1 MDNIISKMKYE
12 LGDLKYQ
19 LMVSKEKNNQLQNE
33 HKKEVEELQNNLIEF
48 DKELNIKRVSDEVP
62 EGFVRKDVYEL
73 MFDKATRQDNTIENL
88 LNENSKLKKKFDNAV
103 SELFENSKLKTNA
116 NSKMV
121 FKLEKELS
129 INLDKLSELREFI
142 KLQDNKILE
151 LYEEK
156 QKLTNRLKEHYFS
169 NEKLQGHRYAFSN
182 IPNDEEGNK
191 FVEQMKLYFNYDSY
205 DFRKRGQYLDNNK
218 LSIGES
224 WKTYEDGQPLSKS
237 RCIRIYID
245 KKKEGK

>member
-19 LMVSKEKNNQLQNE
+19 LMVSKEKNIQLQNE

-48 DKELNIKRVSDEVP
+48 DSELNIKRVSDEVP

-121 FKLEKELS
+121 FKLEKEVS
-129 INLDKLSELREFI
+129 QLREFI
-142 KLQDNKILE
+142 KLQDKKITDM
-151 LYEEK
+151 YEEK
-156 QKLTNRLKEHYFS
+156 QKLTNRLYS
-169 NEKLQGHRYAFSN
+169 NEKLQGCRYAFSL

>member
-19 LMVSKEKNNQLQNE
+19 LMVAKEE
-33 HKKEVEELQNNLIEF
+33 
-48 DKELNIKRVSDEVP
+48 IKRVSDEVP
-62 EGFVRKDVYEL
+62 DGFVRKDVYEL

-121 FKLEKELS
+121 FKLEKEV
-129 INLDKLSELREFI
+129 SELREFV
-142 KLQDNKILE
+142 KLQDNKITDMH
-151 LYEEK
+151 EEK

-169 NEKLQGHRYAFSN
+169 NEKLHGHRYAFSN

-205 DFRKRGQYLDNNK
+205 DFRKRGQYLDSDK
-218 LSIGES
+218 LSIGET

-237 RCIRIYID
+237 KCIRIYID
-245 KKKEGK
+245 KKKGEK

>member
-19 LMVSKEKNNQLQNE
+19 LMVSKEENRVMHLRNNEQAKKNE
-33 HKKEVEELQNNLIEF
+33 P
-48 DKELNIKRVSDEVP
+48 D
-62 EGFVRKDVYEL
+62 GFVRKDVYEL
-73 MFDKATRQDNTIENL
+73 MFDKATRQDNTIKHL
-88 LNENSKLKKKFDNAV
+88 LNENSKLKKKFDKAV
-103 SELFENSKLKTNA
+103 SELFENSKLKKNA

-121 FKLEKELS
+121 FKLEKEV
-129 INLDKLSELREFI
+129 SELREFV
-142 KLQDNKILE
+142 KLQDNKITDM
-151 LYEEK
+151 YEEK
-156 QKLTNRLKEHYFS
+156 QKLTNKLKEHYFS

-205 DFRKRGQYLDNNK
+205 DFRKRGQYLDNDK
-218 LSIGES
+218 LSIGET

-237 RCIRIYID
+237 KCIRIYID
-245 KKKEGK
+245 KKKGEK

>member
-1 MDNIISKMKYE
+1 MDNIINKMKYE

-19 LMVSKEKNNQLQNE
+19 LMVAKEE
-33 HKKEVEELQNNLIEF
+33 S
-48 DKELNIKRVSDEVP
+48 KRVSDEVP

-121 FKLEKELS
+121 FKLENKVSEL
-129 INLDKLSELREFI
+129 LSE
-142 KLQDNKILE
+142 NKEMKERLE
-151 LYEEK
+151 RQGKTIQRLYNDTK
-156 QKLTNRLKEHYFS
+156 IN
-169 NEKLQGHRYAFSN
+169 GCRYAFSN

-205 DFRKRGQYLDNNK
+205 DFRKRGQYLDNDK
-218 LSIGES
+218 LSIGET

-237 RCIRIYID
+237 KCIRIYID

>member
-1 MDNIISKMKYE
+1 MDNIINKMKYE

-19 LMVSKEKNNQLQNE
+19 LMVLKEENRVMHLRNNEQAKKN
-33 HKKEVEELQNNLIEF
+33 
-48 DKELNIKRVSDEVP
+48 DPD
-62 EGFVRKDVYEL
+62 GFVRKDVYEL

-121 FKLEKELS
+121 FKLENKVSEL
-129 INLDKLSELREFI
+129 LSE
-142 KLQDNKILE
+142 NKEMKEKVERQGKTIQR
-151 LYEEK
+151 LYNDTK
-156 QKLTNRLKEHYFS
+156 IN
-169 NEKLQGHRYAFSN
+169 GCRYAFSN

-205 DFRKRGQYLDNNK
+205 DFRKRGQYLDNDK
-218 LSIGES
+218 LSIGET

-237 RCIRIYID
+237 KCIRIYID

>member
-1 MDNIISKMKYE
+1 MDNIINKMKYE

-19 LMVSKEKNNQLQNE
+19 LMVAKEE
-33 HKKEVEELQNNLIEF
+33 S
-48 DKELNIKRVSDEVP
+48 KRVSDEVP

-121 FKLEKELS
+121 FKLENKVSEL
-129 INLDKLSELREFI
+129 LSE
-142 KLQDNKILE
+142 NKEMKEKVERQGKTIQR
-151 LYEEK
+151 LYNDTK
-156 QKLTNRLKEHYFS
+156 IN
-169 NEKLQGHRYAFSN
+169 GCRYAFSN

-205 DFRKRGQYLDNNK
+205 DFRKRGQYLDNDK
-218 LSIGES
+218 LSIGET

-237 RCIRIYID
+237 KCIRIYID

>member
-19 LMVSKEKNNQLQNE
+19 LMVSKEENRVMHLRNNEQAKKNE
-33 HKKEVEELQNNLIEF
+33 P
-48 DKELNIKRVSDEVP
+48 DD
-62 EGFVRKDVYEL
+62 FVRKDVYEL
-73 MFDKATRQDNTIENL
+73 MFDKATRQDNTIKHL
-88 LNENSKLKKKFDNAV
+88 LNENSKLKK
-103 SELFENSKLKTNA
+103 NA

-121 FKLEKELS
+121 FKLEKEV
-129 INLDKLSELREFI
+129 SELREFI
-142 KLQDNKILE
+142 KLQDNKITDM
-151 LYEEK
+151 YEEK

-205 DFRKRGQYLDNNK
+205 DFRKRGQYLDNDK
-218 LSIGES
+218 LSIGET
-224 WKTYEDGQPLSKS
+224 WKTYSDGQPLSKS
-237 RCIRIYID
+237 KCIRIYID
-245 KKKEGK
+245 KKKGGK

>member
-19 LMVSKEKNNQLQNE
+19 LMVSKEENNQIKDRIKNLNKQNQALQ
-33 HKKEVEELQNNLIEF
+33 
-48 DKELNIKRVSDEVP
+48 DLNIQINEQAIKNKP
-62 EGFVRKDVYEL
+62 
-73 MFDKATRQDNTIENL
+73 DN
-88 LNENSKLKKKFDNAV
+88 
-103 SELFENSKLKTNA
+103 NA

-156 QKLTNRLKEHYFS
+156 QKLNNRFYS

-205 DFRKRGQYLDNNK
+205 DFRKRGQYLDNDK

>member
-1 MDNIISKMKYE
+1 MDNIINKMKYE

-19 LMVSKEKNNQLQNE
+19 LMVAKEE
-33 HKKEVEELQNNLIEF
+33 S
-48 DKELNIKRVSDEVP
+48 KRVSDEVP

-121 FKLEKELS
+121 FKLENRVSEL
-129 INLDKLSELREFI
+129 LSE
-142 KLQDNKILE
+142 NKEMKERL
-151 LYEEK
+151 EK
-156 QKLTNRLKEHYFS
+156 QEKTIKRLYNDTKI
-169 NEKLQGHRYAFSN
+169 NGCRYAFSN

-205 DFRKRGQYLDNNK
+205 DFRKRGQYLDNDK
-218 LSIGES
+218 LSIGET
-224 WKTYEDGQPLSKS
+224 WKTYSDGQPLSKS

-245 KKKEGK
+245 KKKGCK

>member
-19 LMVSKEKNNQLQNE
+19 LMVSKEENNQIKDRIKNLNKQNQALQ
-33 HKKEVEELQNNLIEF
+33 
-48 DKELNIKRVSDEVP
+48 DLNIQINEQAIKNKP
-62 EGFVRKDVYEL
+62 
-73 MFDKATRQDNTIENL
+73 DN
-88 LNENSKLKKKFDNAV
+88 
-103 SELFENSKLKTNA
+103 NA

-156 QKLTNRLKEHYFS
+156 QKLNNRFYS

-205 DFRKRGQYLDNNK
+205 DFRKRGQYLDNDK

-237 RCIRIYID
+237 KCIRIYID

>member
-1 MDNIISKMKYE
+1 MDNIINKMKYE

-19 LMVSKEKNNQLQNE
+19 LMVAKEE
-33 HKKEVEELQNNLIEF
+33 S
-48 DKELNIKRVSDEVP
+48 KRVSDEVP

-121 FKLEKELS
+121 FKLENRVSEL
-129 INLDKLSELREFI
+129 LSE
-142 KLQDNKILE
+142 NKEMKERLE
-151 LYEEK
+151 RQGKTIQRLYNDTK
-156 QKLTNRLKEHYFS
+156 IN
-169 NEKLQGHRYAFSN
+169 GCRYAFSN

-205 DFRKRGQYLDNNK
+205 DFRKRGQYLDNDK
-218 LSIGES
+218 LSIGET

-237 RCIRIYID
+237 KCIRIYID

>member
-19 LMVSKEKNNQLQNE
+19 LMVSKEENNQIKDKIKNLNKQNQALQ
-33 HKKEVEELQNNLIEF
+33 
-48 DKELNIKRVSDEVP
+48 DLNIQINEQAIKNKP
-62 EGFVRKDVYEL
+62 
-73 MFDKATRQDNTIENL
+73 DN
-88 LNENSKLKKKFDNAV
+88 
-103 SELFENSKLKTNA
+103 NA

-156 QKLTNRLKEHYFS
+156 QKLNNRFYS

>member
-19 LMVSKEKNNQLQNE
+19 LMVSKEKNIQLQNE
-33 HKKEVEELQNNLIEF
+33 HKKEVEELQNNLKEF
-48 DKELNIKRVSDEVP
+48 DKELNIKRVS
-62 EGFVRKDVYEL
+62 
-73 MFDKATRQDNTIENL
+73 
-88 LNENSKLKKKFDNAV
+88 
-103 SELFENSKLKTNA
+103 NA

-129 INLDKLSELREFI
+129 INLNKLSELREFI
-142 KLQDNKILE
+142 KLQDNKITDM
-151 LYEEK
+151 YEEK

-205 DFRKRGQYLDNNK
+205 DFRKRGQYLDNDK
-218 LSIGES
+218 LSIGET

-237 RCIRIYID
+237 KCIRIYID

>member
-19 LMVSKEKNNQLQNE
+19 LMVAKEE
-33 HKKEVEELQNNLIEF
+33 
-48 DKELNIKRVSDEVP
+48 IKRVSDEVP
-62 EGFVRKDVYEL
+62 DGFVRKDVYEL

-121 FKLEKELS
+121 FKLEKEV
-129 INLDKLSELREFI
+129 SELREFI
-142 KLQDNKILE
+142 KLQDNKITDM
-151 LYEEK
+151 YEEK

-205 DFRKRGQYLDNNK
+205 DFRKRGQYLDSDK
-218 LSIGES
+218 LSIGET

-237 RCIRIYID
+237 KCIRIYID
-245 KKKEGK
+245 KKKGEK

>member
-19 LMVSKEKNNQLQNE
+19 LMVSKEKNIQLQNE

-48 DKELNIKRVSDEVP
+48 DKELNIKRVS
-62 EGFVRKDVYEL
+62 
-73 MFDKATRQDNTIENL
+73 
-88 LNENSKLKKKFDNAV
+88 
-103 SELFENSKLKTNA
+103 NA

-169 NEKLQGHRYAFSN
+169 NEKLQGCRYAFSL

-191 FVEQMKLYFNYDSY
+191 FVEQMKLYFNYESY
-205 DFRKRGQYLDNNK
+205 NFVKRGQNLDLKK
-218 LSIGES
+218 LDKGET
-224 WKTYEDGQPLSKS
+224 WKTYENGQPLDKSKN
-237 RCIRIYID
+237 IRIYIN

>member
-1 MDNIISKMKYE
+1 MDNIINKMKYE

-19 LMVSKEKNNQLQNE
+19 LMVAKEE
-33 HKKEVEELQNNLIEF
+33 S
-48 DKELNIKRVSDEVP
+48 KRVSDEVP

-121 FKLEKELS
+121 FKLENRVSEL
-129 INLDKLSELREFI
+129 LSE
-142 KLQDNKILE
+142 NKEMKERL
-151 LYEEK
+151 EK
-156 QKLTNRLKEHYFS
+156 QEKTIKRLYNDTKI
-169 NEKLQGHRYAFSN
+169 NGCRYAFSN

-205 DFRKRGQYLDNNK
+205 DFRKRGQYLDNDK
-218 LSIGES
+218 LSIGET

-237 RCIRIYID
+237 KCIRIYID
-245 KKKEGK
+245 KKKGEK